1 MRIGKFAKTVAAG
14 ALAVACLTSV
24 AACGPGSSNNNAS
37 DVPAEEVSTDLGD
50 GTYELTLWDGAG
62 LKALDDALIAGFQEK
77 YPNITITATYDP
89 DNVTQQ
95 NGPRIISASDTPDL
109 ARITDIGSAARGNHL
124 VNLEEYA
131 DATTERGQC
140 MLKSICDKMGFDS
153 LGFQSVEGLIEAIGL
168 DPEKLCTYCW
178 TGKE

>member
-109 ARITDIGSAARGNHL
+109 ARITDIGPAARVYHL

-131 DATTERGQC
+131 DAYG
-140 MLKSICDKMGFDS
+140 
-153 LGFQSVEGLIEAIGL
+153 
-168 DPEKLCTYCW
+168 W
-178 TGKE
+178 